1 MRECDN
7 TFGPH
12 AVRYRGPKL
21 PKDPAHVRSWETSE
35 KGRIAT
41 AKRKNR
47 TRNAIRRYRL
57 VQTRHAL
64 AMQKSGK
71 VVTVSLLVALDHL
84 LERYD
89 EGLQLEG
96 LEPSDLR
103 LRLWESNYRRHRKP
117 TTETENK
124 ARQGRKPEAD
134 SHTVGDIGFSAEE
147 RGAFCRE
154 MASKIVEEEMLL
166 EYLSE
171 ETSERESEMSGS
183 NSDCSRGSDVSA
195 AGSTAPVTD
204 A

>member
-1 MRECDN
+1 MIRDYDN

-21 PKDPAHVRSWETSE
+21 SKDQAHVRSWETSDA
-35 KGRIAT
+35 GRAAT
-41 AKRKNR
+41 ARRRNR

-57 VQTRHAL
+57 VQARHAL
-64 AMQKSGK
+64 AMQKSGTA
-71 VVTVSLLVALDHL
+71 VTVSLLVALDHL

-89 EGLQLEG
+89 EGLQSEG
-96 LEPSDLR
+96 LEPSNLH
-103 LRLWESNYRRHRKP
+103 LRLWESHRKLA
-117 TTETENK
+117 TKTDNK
-124 ARQGRKPEAD
+124 VRQGRKPEAD
-134 SHTVGDIGFSAEE
+134 SPKVGDIGFSAEE

-171 ETSERESEMSGS
+171 ESSEREQISGI
-183 NSDCSRGSDVSA
+183 NSDCSHGSDVSA